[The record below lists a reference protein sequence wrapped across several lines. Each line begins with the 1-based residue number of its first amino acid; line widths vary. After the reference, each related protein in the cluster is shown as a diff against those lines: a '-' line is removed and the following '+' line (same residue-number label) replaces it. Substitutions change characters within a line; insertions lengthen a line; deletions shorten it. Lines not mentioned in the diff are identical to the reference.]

1 MANPND
7 DDQKG
12 AQNHAEGQ
20 HGDKTHTAFIEGL
33 HGKHGGSE
41 ESEGAPQDQNDS
53 DVYGQPVKGHHRLR
67 EDREQHDE
75 ADRNS
80 EANRLRD

>member
-1 MANPND
+1 MAHSN

-20 HGDKTHTAFIEGL
+20 RGDKTHSAFLEEL
-33 HGKHGGSE
+33 HGKHGGSQ
-41 ESEGAPQDQNDS
+41 ESEGAPQDQNDT
-53 DVYGQPVKGHHRLR
+53 DVYGQPIKGHHRLR

>member
-1 MANPND
+1 MASSND

-12 AQNHAEGQ
+12 AQKHAEGE
-20 HGDKTHTAFIEGL
+20 HGDKTRSAFIKGL

-41 ESEGAPQDQNDS
+41 ESEGAPQDQNDT
-53 DVYGQPVKGHHRLR
+53 DAYGRPIEGRHRLR

-80 EANRLRD
+80 EANRLRR